1 MYLLSPLIERIP
13 TGTTMMTITDSRA
26 LLVVALLAFM
36 ASVANAQDKYSQT
49 PKELLQRLDKSL
61 KTKDLSL
68 LQTCI
73 PEQADD
79 KSKAAAIVLAK
90 RIMLGKEFADF
101 GKAVQTRYD
110 DRVVKI
116 LGVSGYFALLGTGA
130 AQARMFDSLAKQA
143 EIEINESENTALAK
157 SGEKGK
163 LGAVELKLVRKNKR
177 WFLEIDLG
185 LLPNGTF
192 SIVAEYKAAKQLL
205 QSCNEALEQTA
216 NQQDLQSQFL
226 EAIQKY
232 QADVDQ
238 GKQK

>member
-143 EIEINESENTALAK
+143 EIEINERNAPMSDEELD
-157 SGEKGK
+157 
-163 LGAVELKLVRKNKR
+163 AV
-177 WFLEIDLG
+177 F
-185 LLPNGTF
+185 P
-192 SIVAEYKAAKQLL
+192 
-205 QSCNEALEQTA
+205 QTGS
-216 NQQDLQSQFL
+216 L
-226 EAIQKY
+226 I
-232 QADVDQ
+232 
-238 GKQK
+238 